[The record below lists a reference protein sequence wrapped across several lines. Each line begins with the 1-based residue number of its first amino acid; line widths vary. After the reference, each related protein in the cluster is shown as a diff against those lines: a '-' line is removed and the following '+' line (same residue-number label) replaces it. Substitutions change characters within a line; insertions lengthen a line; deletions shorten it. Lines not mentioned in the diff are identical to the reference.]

1 MRYLQIKR
9 MGYQPQC
16 PVPAACLYD
25 RVREQQMGSSTHL
38 GVSEEIHF
46 SEKNK
51 MLKVPFPSRLSKSA
65 FVFAIAVLLSIP
77 AAAQSQKPV
86 TLRSILLEQLRT
98 THKTQDWFVP
108 PSLAVAGVT
117 AEQATW
123 TDKSGNHS
131 IGQLTNHLLFW
142 DSRELT
148 KFKGEPAAK
157 YDGNNDETFNS
168 FDAKTWANTVA
179 QLDKVL
185 TDLEKFVETC
195 DDATLQKYASEI
207 AHIGTHNAYHTGQ
220 ILYIRKLQGIWDPAK
235 GVK

>member
-1 MRYLQIKR
+1 MKSL
-9 MGYQPQC
+9 
-16 PVPAACLYD
+16 VLALAL
-25 RVREQQMGSSTHL
+25 S
-38 GVSEEIHF
+38 F
-46 SEKNK
+46 A
-51 MLKVPFPSRLSKSA
+51 FP
-65 FVFAIAVLLSIP
+65 AIA
-77 AAAQSQKPV
+77 QNQKPV

-108 PSLAVAGVT
+108 PSLAIAGVT

-123 TDKSGNHS
+123 TDKAGNHS
-131 IGQLTNHLLFW
+131 IGQLANHLLFW
-142 DSRELT
+142 DSRELV
-148 KFKGEPAAK
+148 KFGGHAPAK

-168 FDAKTWANTVA
+168 FDAKSWASTVE

-185 TDLEKFVETC
+185 TGIEKFVETC